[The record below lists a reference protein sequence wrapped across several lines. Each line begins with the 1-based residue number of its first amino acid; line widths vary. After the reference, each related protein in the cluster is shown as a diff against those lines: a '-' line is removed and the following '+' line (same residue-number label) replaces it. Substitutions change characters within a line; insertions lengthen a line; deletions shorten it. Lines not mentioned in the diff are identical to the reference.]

1 MTPTPS
7 TRRVLLFGDSLTAGN
22 YLSEGQRPGH
32 WVSLLSGLWKDQIE
46 FLNEGKG
53 GRSSDCLEE
62 FAAVLGAY
70 SAPDLLVLWLGT
82 NDSREMD
89 GEVARRTAQN
99 LRQMIHRA
107 RARYGPE
114 LAILLVAPPNIHPPA
129 YTKYTPEFAEAR
141 QANLRAIGGAIDQ
154 LATGEHCAKVDLFDT
169 LPAASLTGDGVHPDT
184 EGNLAMARV
193 LAPALAHILGTSSS
207 PWHNP
212 PGPLP
217 RDL

>member
-1 MTPTPS
+1 MKPTPS
-7 TRRVLLFGDSLTAGN
+7 PQRVLLFGDSLTAGN
-22 YLSEGQRPGH
+22 YLPGGQHPHH
-32 WVSLLSGLWKDQIE
+32 WVSLLSGPWKDRIE

-62 FAAVLGAY
+62 FASVLEAY
-70 SAPDLLVLWLGT
+70 SAPELLVLWLGT

-99 LRQMIHRA
+99 LRQMIRQA

-129 YTKYTPEFAEAR
+129 YKKFTPGFADAR
-141 QANLRAIGGAIDQ
+141 QANLRAIGGAIEE
-154 LATGEHCAKVDLFDT
+154 LAKRERCTSINLFDT
-169 LPAASLTGDGVHPDT
+169 LPAASLTGDGVHPDA

-193 LAPALAHILGTSSS
+193 LAPALAQLLHAHPAKLDQSLHDRTTA
-207 PWHNP
+207 
-212 PGPLP
+212 
-217 RDL
+217 

>member
-7 TRRVLLFGDSLTAGN
+7 PQRVLLFGDSLTAGN
-22 YLSEGQRPGH
+22 YLPEDQRPRH

-62 FAAVLGAY
+62 FAAALAAHP
-70 SAPDLLVLWLGT
+70 APELLVLWLGT

-99 LRQMIHRA
+99 LRQMIHQA
-107 RARYGPE
+107 RARYGPK

-129 YTKYTPEFAEAR
+129 YTQYTPEFAEAR
-141 QANLRAIGGAIDQ
+141 QANLRAIGGAIDE

-169 LPAASLTGDGVHPDT
+169 LPAASLAGDGVHPDAA
-184 EGNLAMARV
+184 GNLAMARV
-193 LAPALAHILGTSSS
+193 LAPALAQILRISSS
-207 PWHNP
+207 PQLNSP
-212 PGPLP
+212 VPLP
-217 RDL
+217 TNI